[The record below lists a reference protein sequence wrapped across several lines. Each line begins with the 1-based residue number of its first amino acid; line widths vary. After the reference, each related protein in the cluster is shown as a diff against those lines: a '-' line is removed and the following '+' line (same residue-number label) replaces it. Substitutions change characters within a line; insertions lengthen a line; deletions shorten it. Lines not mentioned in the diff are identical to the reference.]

1 MGKGRGNSS
10 AITTNE
16 AVRLNVTSLVK
27 NRLFVDGISIDSN
40 ISWSNGANINL
51 VTSCQNH
58 EKQVKLKYS
67 YNGSLK
73 EYVVKIEEIPSN
85 LGKGSIKYFI
95 CPETGKKCK
104 TLYCCYSSD
113 TFKSMAA
120 YKDRI
125 YYFIQTISKEYRTAS
140 RYNKV
145 DKQTNRLIDTL
156 RHKQYKGKPTKRY
169 NYLNKLMEKRR
180 ALDEKKQEEFDRYL
194 HKYLGLPYWGKP

>member
-27 NRLFVDGISIDSN
+27 NRLFVDGMSIESN

-104 TLYCCYSSD
+104 TLYCCYNSD
-113 TFKSMAA
+113 VFKSRTA
-120 YKDRI
+120 YSNRI

-140 RYNKV
+140 RFNKT
-145 DKQTNRLIDTL
+145 DKQVDTLITSL
-156 RHKQYKGKPTKRY
+156 RHKSYKGKPTKRY
-169 NYLNKLMEKRR
+169 IHLQKLIKKRNYLE
-180 ALDEKKQEEFDRYL
+180 EKKQEEFDRYL
-194 HKYLGLPYWGKP
+194 HKYLGLDYMP